1 LRDCGCQKWAD
12 AIALGQRFDEAE
24 GLIYNCRSW
33 KMCLRRK
40 KMPVLQALVV
50 LVAVILIVWWA
61 LRRSSKESAREAP
74 AGHAHDEPAAA
85 EEHVEAVRTE
95 VVELAEEA
103 PEPVAAAARVEFVE
117 PVEAIEPVEIV
128 EPVEAAAPVEIV
140 EPEAVAER
148 LAEPVAVVE
157 PAVEVKPDDLIIIE
171 GIGPRISGVL
181 KSHGV
186 KTFTQL
192 AGMAPEEIKA
202 ILVSVDER
210 LGRIADP
217 TTWPQQAALAAK
229 GDLEGLQ
236 KLQDSL
242 KAGRVAK

>member
-1 LRDCGCQKWAD
+1 
-12 AIALGQRFDEAE
+12 
-24 GLIYNCRSW
+24 
-33 KMCLRRK
+33 
-40 KMPVLQALVV
+40 MPVFQALVV
-50 LVAVILIVWWA
+50 LVAVIVIVWWA
-61 LRRSSKESAREAP
+61 LRRSSKESERQAPVVHGDEA
-74 AGHAHDEPAAA
+74 HEVVEEP
-85 EEHVEAVRTE
+85 VEAVRTE

-103 PEPVAAAARVEFVE
+103 PEPAAAV
-117 PVEAIEPVEIV
+117 EPVEIV
-128 EPVEAAAPVEIV
+128 EPVAAVEPVEIV
-140 EPEAVAER
+140 EPTAAV
-148 LAEPVAVVE
+148 EPVEVVE
-157 PAVEVKPDDLIIIE
+157 VAAEVKPDDLIIIE

-186 KTFTQL
+186 KTFAQL

-236 KLQDSL
+236 RLQDSL